1 MRTRRT
7 LLSVVAAIS
16 CIVIVWLTTAIHGRE
31 TGRTYEI
38 HPHVAVPYGYT
49 PNTDTYR
56 LIDLIEYLTD
66 QNQQIAQDH
75 LTNMSAQ
82 LNALAEKLD
91 AVDAKL
97 TNLSKKMTRIEKAL
111 GIQQPPHTTEQKPA
125 AKSPPPATSD

>member
-7 LLSVVAAIS
+7 LLVVVAAIS
-16 CIVIVWLTTAIHGRE
+16 CLVIVWLTTAIHGGE

-75 LTNMSAQ
+75 LANMSAQ
-82 LNALAEKLD
+82 LNAVAEKLD
-91 AVDAKL
+91 AVDTKL
-97 TNLSKKMTRIEKAL
+97 TNLSKRMTRIEKAL
-111 GIQQPPHTTEQKPA
+111 GIKQPKASADQK
-125 AKSPPPATSD
+125 KDKES

>member
-7 LLSVVAAIS
+7 LLVVTAAIS
-16 CIVIVWLTTAIHGRE
+16 CMVIVWLTTAIHGGE

-75 LTNMSAQ
+75 LTNMSTQ

-91 AVDAKL
+91 AIDAKL
-97 TNLSKKMTRIEKAL
+97 TNISKRMIRIEKAL
-111 GIQQPPHTTEQKPA
+111 GIKEPKASAEQK
-125 AKSPPPATSD
+125 KDKES

>member
-7 LLSVVAAIS
+7 LLVVVAAIS
-16 CIVIVWLTTAIHGRE
+16 CLVIVWLTTAIHGGE

-38 HPHVAVPYGYT
+38 HPQVAVPYGYT

-75 LTNMSAQ
+75 LANMSAQ

-91 AVDAKL
+91 AVDTKL
-97 TNLSKKMTRIEKAL
+97 TNLSRRMTRIEKAL
-111 GIQQPPHTTEQKPA
+111 GIKGPKASTDQK
-125 AKSPPPATSD
+125 KDKES